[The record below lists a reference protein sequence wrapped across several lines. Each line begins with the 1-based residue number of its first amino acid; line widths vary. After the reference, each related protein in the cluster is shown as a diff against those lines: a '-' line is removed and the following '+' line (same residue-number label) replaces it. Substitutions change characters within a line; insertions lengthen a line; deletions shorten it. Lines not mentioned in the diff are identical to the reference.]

1 MEDLHKLKKGRRMV
15 EDVTRDL
22 VFRVRG
28 EEKQEDKVEKVSGV
42 RDWDCY
48 LAVLRHYH
56 KHCFNLGQN
65 AWALR
70 QVRMHIGI
78 SNC

>member
-1 MEDLHKLKKGRRMV
+1 MHKLKRGRRVV
-15 EDVTRDL
+15 EEVTREL
-22 VFRVRG
+22 VFRVTG
-28 EEKQEDKVEKVSGV
+28 EEKEEVIQGEREEGL

-48 LAVLRHYH
+48 LSVLSHYH

-70 QVRMHIGI
+70 QVVLDSRL
-78 SNC
+78 SYVE